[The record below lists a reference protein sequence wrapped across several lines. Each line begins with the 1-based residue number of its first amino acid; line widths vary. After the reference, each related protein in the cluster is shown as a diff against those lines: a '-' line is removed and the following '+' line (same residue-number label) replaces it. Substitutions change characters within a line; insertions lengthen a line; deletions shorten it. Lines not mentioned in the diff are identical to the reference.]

1 MTTISSAAIRV
12 EEEIS
17 NAGAPPQ
24 TNQAPPQGNQAPSQ
38 EQVPVGGQAL
48 INPPAMMDGEIR
60 STFLSLAQ
68 AITTQSQALTT

>member
-24 TNQAPPQGNQAPSQ
+24 TNQAPPQGNQAPPQ
-38 EQVPVGGQAL
+38 EKVHLGDQAL
-48 INPPAMMDGEIR
+48 VNPTAMTDGEIR
-60 STFLSLAQ
+60 
-68 AITTQSQALTT
+68 